1 MSHPH
6 RSGDISN
13 FKVINTF
20 FLVWIMVIVL
30 SKLRSRTALDHDRR
44 HYKAAKA
51 LVKYIW
57 FKRFPKEA
65 YIQSIY
71 IFLCAPFA
79 KTDLLFNIS
88 LLQKSKLQISNASL
102 KGDHHPPARLHLHV
116 DLDGAED
123 WQLCLHHLPGPQH
136 HHRQQCL
143 YCCAKIWKSKDI
155 TIVHHH
161 HQPLMINDVTKLL
174 NGNFCSPIC
183 KRLNFSDLKPR
194 KKAELSVKINKN
206 YSFIFPPLLKVHQ
219 VLMGAC

>member
-1 MSHPH
+1 
-6 RSGDISN
+6 
-13 FKVINTF
+13 
-20 FLVWIMVIVL
+20 MVIVL

-51 LVKYIW
+51 LVKDIW
-57 FKRFPKEA
+57 FNKGFPKEA

-88 LLQKSKLQISNASL
+88 HCKKANYNSSL

-116 DLDGAED
+116 DLDGAKD
-123 WQLCLHHLPGPQH
+123 WQLCLHHLPGPQHH

-143 YCCAKIWKSKDI
+143 YCCAKIWKSKVI

-194 KKAELSVKINKN
+194 KKAELSVKINKIA
-206 YSFIFPPLLKVHQ
+206 SFIFPPGLLKVHK